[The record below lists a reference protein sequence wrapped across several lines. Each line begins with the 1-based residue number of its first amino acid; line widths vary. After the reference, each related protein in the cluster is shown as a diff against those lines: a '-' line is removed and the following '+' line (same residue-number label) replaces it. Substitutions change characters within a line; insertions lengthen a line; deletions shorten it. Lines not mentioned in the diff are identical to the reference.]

1 MLAEKIPCKTWNK
14 SPRAR
19 LERFAQS
26 LLKFSFHKSQVHDT
40 FFFRWSPMG
49 KLIMLSAYVN
59 DVIIKSDDS
68 EEVEKMKARL
78 TKGLKSRI

>member
-1 MLAEKIPCKTWNK
+1 
-14 SPRAR
+14 
-19 LERFAQS
+19 
-26 LLKFSFHKSQVHDT
+26 
-40 FFFRWSPMG
+40 
-49 KLIMLSAYVN
+49 MLSAYVN